1 MRPLKNA
8 AQPFSPC
15 KNQDNLCQ
23 NTSEHFFQTW
33 FSHPP
38 FPVVNV
44 EAPFELG
51 TCEQQP
57 TLTLWGKGGIFWGK
71 GKCSNLF
78 DKDCVRNEIFKKGCL
93 QKIGA
98 KKLYENYL
106 HLSSFSAKH
115 TGQFLE
121 VEQEIYTAQK
131 N

>member
-1 MRPLKNA
+1 MQRSPFPLVKIKTIFVKT
-8 AQPFSPC
+8 P
-15 KNQDNLCQ
+15 L
-23 NTSEHFFQTW
+23 NTFFRHGSRT
-33 FSHPP
+33 PP

-57 TLTLWGKGGIFWGK
+57 TLTLWGKGGIFWGN

-115 TGQFLE
+115 TGQFPE

>member
-1 MRPLKNA
+1 MQRSPFPLVKIKTIFVKT
-8 AQPFSPC
+8 P
-15 KNQDNLCQ
+15 L
-23 NTSEHFFQTW
+23 NTFFRHGSRTL
-33 FSHPP
+33 P